1 MELLPSVSSN
11 ITSMVTITKTNS
23 VGSLNSLTGS
33 LGECV
38 LNISTS
44 NLGDG
49 VAVLNLNGN
58 NLNLGVI
65 NTVSGGDLTASVL
78 HGGDSGVSNSGSN
91 RQVDSG
97 GSMSNSN
104 RSSMS
109 DSKRGSSMV
118 SITITKSS
126 IMSISIS
133 FSISLSL
140 VKTMMVS
147 SITQSINNILA
158 NLLVFNLLGLNNL
171 GGAHVLGMRSTGLC
185 DKDLLVDNAVRGSG
199 VVSDRGNGSGVSNS
213 YGSSAQVAS
222 ITQELGVSLSL
233 GGRGCSG
240 SDGKE
245 DNGDEL
251 N

>member
-1 MELLPSVSSN
+1 
-11 ITSMVTITKTNS
+11 MVAITKTNS
-23 VGSLNSLTGS
+23 VGGLNSLAGS

-49 VAVLNLNGN
+49 VTVLNLDGN

-91 RQVDSG
+91 RQMDGGCGDSNR
-97 GSMSNSN
+97 GSMVSN
-104 RSSMS
+104 
-109 DSKRGSSMV
+109 SKRGSGMV
-118 SITITKSS
+118 TITISKSSS

-140 VKTMMVS
+140 VKTMMVA

-158 NLLVFNLLGLNNL
+158 DLLILNLFSLNSL
-171 GGAHVLGMRSTGLC
+171 SGAHILSCRGTGLC
-185 DKDLLVDNAVRGSG
+185 N
-199 VVSDRGNGSGVSNS
+199 
-213 YGSSAQVAS
+213 
-222 ITQELGVSLSL
+222 
-233 GGRGCSG
+233 
-240 SDGKE
+240 
-245 DNGDEL
+245 
-251 N
+251 